1 MALYLGSGPV
11 AQAFLLAFTIP
22 NMLRRIFAEG
32 SFNKVF
38 IPIFMGV
45 KESKRDANE
54 LVTIVF
60 FVFSYTEIV
69 HLSIVL
75 SLYPFDSAIIMYCNT
90 ASNSCFKIFVV
101 LSILCSWPMILAHAC
116 VVVMKECLCC

>member
-1 MALYLGSGPV
+1 MVRQNSLINNFSIVSLWTLFSRILGFLRDIFLALYLGSGPV

-38 IPIFMGV
+38 IPIFVGT
-45 KESKRDANE
+45 KGSTKNANE

-60 FVFSYTEIV
+60 
-69 HLSIVL
+69 L
-75 SLYPFDSAIIMYCNT
+75 SLFTILGMI
-90 ASNSCFKIFVV
+90 
-101 LSILCSWPMILAHAC
+101 SILGIIFMPALIKALAILTGFS
-116 VVVMKECLCC
+116 

>member
-1 MALYLGSGPV
+1 MAKKKSLISNFSIVSLWTLFSRILGFLRDIIMALYLGSGPV

-38 IPIFMGV
+38 IPIFISV

-60 FVFSYTEIV
+60 F
-69 HLSIVL
+69 
-75 SLYPFDSAIIMYCNT
+75 LY
-90 ASNSCFKIFVV
+90 
-101 LSILCSWPMILAHAC
+101 L
-116 VVVMKECLCC
+116 